1 MRTEAIPTP
10 SAAAEDSRFFRALAD
25 PCRFGI
31 LQQLVGCCGQP
42 QTVTQAAAC
51 CSVDLSVVSRHLATL
66 RDAGILEARKVGR
79 EVHYTVRYQELSNQ
93 LRNLADA
100 IDRCCPSPDAVFEA
114 ATQPSVQHKENPS

>member
-1 MRTEAIPTP
+1 MNSQASTPTT
-10 SAAAEDSRFFRALAD
+10 SFDSRAFRALAD
-25 PCRFGI
+25 PCRLAI

-42 QTVTQAAAC
+42 QTVTQAAGC

-79 EVHYTVRYQELSNQ
+79 EVHYTVRYRHLSVW

-100 IDRCCPSPDAVFEA
+100 IDRCCPAPDAADGV
-114 ATQPSVQHKENPS
+114 AT